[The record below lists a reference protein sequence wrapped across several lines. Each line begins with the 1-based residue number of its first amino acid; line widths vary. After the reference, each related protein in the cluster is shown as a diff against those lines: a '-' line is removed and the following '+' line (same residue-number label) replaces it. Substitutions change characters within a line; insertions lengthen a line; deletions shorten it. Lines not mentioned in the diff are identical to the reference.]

1 MKPVLGI
8 ILLLVVIW
16 MRGAFFF
23 PDAEK
28 PAASLTPTQ
37 TPAVEAVTGE
47 LLAYTATRE
56 DAERI
61 AVLYS
66 IELTSWEGGLAVFH
80 TARDPA
86 EVIAEGAANGWPTL
100 SLNRVDQPF

>member
-23 PDAEK
+23 PDAEN
-28 PAASLTPTQ
+28 PAVSPVPTQ

-56 DAERI
+56 DAEQL
-61 AVLYS
+61 AALYG
-66 IELTSWEGGLAVFH
+66 IELASWAGGLAVFR
-80 TARDPA
+80 TVRDPA
-86 EVIAEGAANGWPTL
+86 DVIAEGAANGWPAL
-100 SLNRVDQPF
+100 SPNRVDQPF